1 MGFRIPKS
9 WQILKRFSREPL
21 HIKIFEECHKKFESD
36 FFLAHIPTDDDYNEW
51 INIDGIIQIN
61 LMHPLLEYRIKIR

>member
-36 FFLAHIPTDDDYNEW
+36 FFLAHIPTDDYNEW
-51 INIDGIIQIN
+51 INIDGYNPDQFNASIVGVSD
-61 LMHPLLEYRIKIR
+61 